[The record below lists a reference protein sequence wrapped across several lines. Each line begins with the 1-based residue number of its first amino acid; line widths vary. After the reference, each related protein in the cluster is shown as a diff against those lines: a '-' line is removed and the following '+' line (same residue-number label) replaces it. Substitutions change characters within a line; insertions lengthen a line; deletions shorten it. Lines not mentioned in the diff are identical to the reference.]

1 MTPYGSQPFPFDY
14 ALLGG
19 SFDPVHNGHLHLAR
33 EIMALGLAAQVAF
46 LPVNR
51 HNFKHQT
58 CVLDY
63 PTRYR
68 LIALT
73 LEEGMLLWDDDAE
86 GSGYTS
92 DLMRRIYARYPG
104 KRFAF
109 VIGADNL
116 STLPDW
122 HEADWLR
129 ENVDFLVLPRPGYPM
144 DQHINSGFR
153 LHLADIATTPESSTL
168 IRERIA
174 RGEDARDMLP
184 ESIAGLVHHLYKRK
198 TQP

>member
-1 MTPYGSQPFPFDY
+1 MSPSGLKSFPFDY

-33 EIMALGLAAQVAF
+33 EILARGLAAQVAF

-63 PTRYR
+63 PSRYR
-68 LIALT
+68 LIALA
-73 LEEGMLLWDDDAE
+73 LEEGMQLWDDDAD

-92 DLMRRIYARYPG
+92 DLMRRLYGRLPG
-104 KRFAF
+104 KSFIF

-116 STLPDW
+116 AALPDW
-122 HEADWLR
+122 HEAEWLKH
-129 ENVDFLVLPRPGYPM
+129 NLDFLVLPRPGFPI
-144 DQHINSGFR
+144 DQNIQNGFR
-153 LHLADIATTPESSTL
+153 LHFVDIATTPESSTM
-168 IRERIA
+168 IRDLIA
-174 RGEDARDMLP
+174 RGENARDLLP
-184 ESIAGLVHHLYKRK
+184 EPIAGLVHHIYKGIF
-198 TQP
+198 QP